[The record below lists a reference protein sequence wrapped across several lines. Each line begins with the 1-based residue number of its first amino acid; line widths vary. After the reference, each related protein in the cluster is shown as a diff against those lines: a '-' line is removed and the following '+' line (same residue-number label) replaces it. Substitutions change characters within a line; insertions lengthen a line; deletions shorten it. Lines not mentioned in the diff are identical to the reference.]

1 MSEAPARPIRPGA
14 DRMSLALAIAP
25 VLIYV
30 AAKAHFF
37 VRFGEIAVSEY
48 VAEHWPFWVAALSV
62 ALLGNVFERAHRE
75 SNSRQS
81 RAGLPPLS

>member
-1 MSEAPARPIRPGA
+1 
-14 DRMSLALAIAP
+14 MSLALAIAP

-62 ALLGNVFERAHRE
+62 ALLGRVLERAHRP
-75 SNSRQS
+75 SNSRPS
-81 RAGLPPLS
+81 RAGLP